1 MLLNAVEHSFQG
13 ARVPKSSKSS
23 EIMDVSARTSQE
35 AGPRRLPRTLKR
47 SELIARDIVKDIA
60 VQGLRPG
67 APLPPESSMMDTYGV
82 GRASIREAL
91 RILEAQGL
99 ILLKPGRNGG
109 PVVARSGPEQ
119 LGQALTLFLR
129 MSGATYGDLASF
141 MRRVS
146 PLLAELAAKNPDR
159 AAVRAAVNLSKSNP
173 CAMVTEGG
181 FESPDTGPHV
191 TINRLSGETVL
202 GMFADA
208 VDSVFASHT
217 YALTAGEGFGAVAH
231 RDHVAI
237 AEAVLKG
244 EPAKARKAMAD
255 HLENIFEYNQ
265 RHIPGLFDRSVEW
278 S

>member
-1 MLLNAVEHSFQG
+1 M
-13 ARVPKSSKSS
+13 PKSSRLQ
-23 EIMDVSARTSQE
+23 DVAATAPQE
-35 AGPRRLPRTLKR
+35 AAQRRLPRSLKR

-67 APLPPESSMMDTYGV
+67 APLLPESTMMENYGV

-99 ILLKPGRNGG
+99 IILKPGRNGG

-146 PLLAELAAKNPDR
+146 PILAELAARNPDR
-159 AAVRAAVNLSKSNP
+159 AKVREALNLSKANP

-191 TINRLSGETVL
+191 TINRLSGEAVL

-217 YALTAGEGFGAVAH
+217 YALTSGEGFGEVAR
-231 RDHVAI
+231 RDHVEI

-255 HLENIFEYNQ
+255 HLENIFDYNQ
-265 RHIPGLFDRSVEW
+265 RQIPGLFERSVEW